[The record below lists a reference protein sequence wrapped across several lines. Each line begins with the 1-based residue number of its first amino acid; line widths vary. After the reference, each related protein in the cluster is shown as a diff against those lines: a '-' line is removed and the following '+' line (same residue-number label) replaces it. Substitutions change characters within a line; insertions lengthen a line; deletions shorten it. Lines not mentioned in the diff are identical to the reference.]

1 MIMSVQRA
9 LAELKL
15 LHSRTGRTIDD
26 SNFIIS
32 YKKSSKKVNGIDT
45 PDEYAEKAKSSFQSI
60 TDLIER
66 RRRIK
71 SAIVES
77 NAKNIVTISGIE
89 YSVASAI
96 ERKESIVYH
105 KTLLANMERQYM
117 SALVSAQKAND
128 AVQIKLDDLLITTL
142 GKEGK
147 QKASSD
153 EIEMISKPYLDQN
166 QHEILDVLKL
176 GDKIKALKDEIE
188 SFESEVDLVLS
199 ESNVVSMIEI
209 ED

>member
-1 MIMSVQRA
+1 MIMSIQRA

-15 LHSRTGRTIDD
+15 LHSRIGRTIDD
-26 SNFIIS
+26 SNLIIS
-32 YKKSSKKVNGIDT
+32 YKKSSKKVNNIDT

-66 RRRIK
+66 RRKIK

-77 NAKNIVTISGIE
+77 NAKKVVVISGKE

-96 ERKESIVYH
+96 ERKESIVYQ
-105 KTLLANMERQYM
+105 KTLLANIERQYM
-117 SALVSAQKAND
+117 NALVSAQRAND
-128 AVQIKLDDLLITTL
+128 AVQIKLDDLLLITL

-153 EIEMISKPYLDQN
+153 EIEMISKPYLEQN

-176 GDKIKALKDEIE
+176 GDKIKALKEEIE
-188 SFESEVDLVLS
+188 SFVSEVDYVLS
-199 ESNVVSMIEI
+199 ESNVITQIEI